1 MRALVAAFA
10 VVLLLTTT
18 AWALVAPGM
27 QMPALTLPDTT
38 GATYDLRQLAQGKV
52 TVLVYWSVS
61 CPICRK
67 QMPFFLQLHRRL
79 TGNPFV
85 MLFVNGDGPAMAAA
99 AAGYARRYN
108 MPGPI
113 LLDQGPG
120 DSMPVGDTFDIVGTP
135 TVLVFDR
142 KGKLVHAQETH
153 VDMAKLKQAVEAAF

>member
-1 MRALVAAFA
+1 MRKLVL
-10 VVLLLTTT
+10 VLCLVISASP

-27 QMPALTLPDTT
+27 RMPALSLPDTT
-38 GATYDLRQLAQGKV
+38 GATHDLGRLTRGKV

-67 QMPFFLQLHRRL
+67 EIPSLLALNRRL
-79 TGNPFV
+79 AGNPFV

-108 MPGPI
+108 LPGPI

-120 DSMPVGDTFDIVGTP
+120 DRMPVSDTFDIVGTP

-142 KGKLVHAQETH
+142 KGKLVHAQEVH
-153 VDMAKLKQAVEAAF
+153 VDQDKLKRAVEGSF